1 MNKKEKEEKIERLCF
16 ELLDLINKCDLDT
29 PDIMSA
35 LSMVGITLLAM
46 QIEEQT
52 QGGKAWLE
60 NTKEVT
66 YFM

>member
-1 MNKKEKEEKIERLCF
+1 MNKKEKEEKIEKLCF
-16 ELLDLINKCDLDT
+16 ELLDLINKCDLDI

-52 QGGKAWLE
+52 QGGKA
-60 NTKEVT
+60 
-66 YFM
+66 